1 MNDNKALTFLVVA
14 DFGDDAATITHLLG
28 IAPSS
33 ARVRG
38 QQIPSFSPTLPP
50 GVPPSPPPELPAS
63 ASLAARVDAL
73 QTYFDT
79 APQPPIYHARSEWRL
94 DSPLPPW
101 SAPFEQHLGAL
112 LGLLEPHSD
121 AVRRCSAL
129 FPTVIRCMISTPELD
144 TTLHLPASLLSSVAQ
159 LGVRLDLE
167 LCFSS
172 GSGSMYDDL
181 PLQPIAS

>member
-1 MNDNKALTFLVVA
+1 MHENKALTFLVVA

-33 ARVRG
+33 AWVRG

-50 GVPPSPPPELPAS
+50 GVAPSPPPELPTS
-63 ASLAARVDAL
+63 ASLAEHFDSL
-73 QTYFDT
+73 QRYIDT
-79 APQPPIYHARSEWRL
+79 APQPPIYHDRSEWRL

-112 LGLLEPHSD
+112 LGSLEPHGD

-129 FPTVIRCMISTPELD
+129 YPTVIRCMVSVPELD
-144 TTLHLPASLLSSVAQ
+144 TVLHLPPSLLSSVAQ

-167 LCFSS
+167 LCFNSS
-172 GSGSMYDDL
+172 DSIDDDL
-181 PLQPIAS
+181 PPQPIA